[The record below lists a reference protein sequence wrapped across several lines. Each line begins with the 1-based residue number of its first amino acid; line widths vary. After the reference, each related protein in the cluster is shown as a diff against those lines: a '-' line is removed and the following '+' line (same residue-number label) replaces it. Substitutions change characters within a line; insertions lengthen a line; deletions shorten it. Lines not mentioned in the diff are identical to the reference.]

1 MTYAVIAETVYETE
15 TAEQIAAAAEALR
28 EAGLTQTPIY
38 AGDVEAAR
46 EGNDPD
52 QVRTSQ
58 ILFA

>member
-1 MTYAVIAETVYETE
+1 MAYVVIAETVYETE

-28 EAGLTQTPIY
+28 EAGLSQTQIY
-38 AGDVEAAR
+38 AGDAEAAR
-46 EGNDPD
+46 QGDDPD